1 MVKLKSIAERTD
13 RILGRPHRT
22 LNIPRFQAKTGEDG
36 DAEMAVKTDEK
47 PAADEAKK
55 EEGAEEKKEGEG
67 DKAGD
72 KKQQRRGQK
81 RKMNEDEPFVVVE
94 EEPEIEE
101 GALCLDWYNSDLF
114 LKIAKDNF
122 MVAEPFFKEGW
133 GYVWASARAT
143 HGFTGGKVGFE
154 VKLLDNLDAKL
165 DGEKGQLHEVRV
177 GWTAD
182 DAPLLL
188 GESKNSICYSGSGMF
203 GNDGDFDEYGAS
215 FAKDDVVAAFVD
227 FTGDSVVFSFS
238 KNGEDQGTALEV
250 PKSEMM
256 GKAIFPTVNSRN
268 VKFEVNFG
276 KTVSGEEKEA
286 WFALAEG
293 FEFAANVEDGRER
306 DEV

>member
-1 MVKLKSIAERTD
+1 
-13 RILGRPHRT
+13 
-22 LNIPRFQAKTGEDG
+22 
-36 DAEMAVKTDEK
+36 MAVKTDDK
-47 PAADEAKK
+47 LTD
-55 EEGAEEKKEGEG
+55 EEKKEGDKEKTADG
-67 DKAGD
+67 DKAAAAGN

-203 GNDGDFDEYGAS
+203 GNDG
-215 FAKDDVVAAFVD
+215 
-227 FTGDSVVFSFS
+227 
-238 KNGEDQGTALEV
+238 
-250 PKSEMM
+250 
-256 GKAIFPTVNSRN
+256 
-268 VKFEVNFG
+268 
-276 KTVSGEEKEA
+276 
-286 WFALAEG
+286 
-293 FEFAANVEDGRER
+293 
-306 DEV
+306 